1 MDFHSARDWWTLVA
15 VSVSSGA
22 IGALLSRR
30 SFGSY
35 AGRIVEPF
43 VRQTCESN
51 QGVRNSEELTR
62 QSNERVIRRINE
74 HAEEERKVIE
84 ASYEILGEIM
94 KVRHEMKC
102 RVTHHTPTDGERIA

>member
-35 AGRIVEPF
+35 AGRIVEPY
-43 VRQTCESN
+43 VRQTRESN
-51 QGVRNSEELTR
+51 EGVRNAMEMTR
-62 QSNERVIRRINE
+62 QSDNRVIARINE
-74 HAEEERKVIE
+74 HAAEEQEVLK
-84 ASYEILGEIM
+84 ASQELLSEVV
-94 KVRHEMKC
+94 KVRNEMKC
-102 RVTHHTPTDGERIA
+102 RVTHHPTDTERIA